1 MVQRRTARS
10 PRTPLSGGFVVPGD
24 AAFDTIRLVK
34 IGIAA
39 TRLAGVDGVTFETAK
54 WEAVLDAM
62 GHELRLCAGEVDA
75 LRYQAR
81 LVPPMH
87 FTWAPAARVTAAA
100 FDPASDPDAVRT
112 EIDRLADLL
121 LPVLE
126 DWVAM
131 NALDA
136 LIVENAWA
144 IPMQL
149 PLGVALRRLV
159 EKLKLPTI
167 GHHHDYWWERDR
179 FATCVVPEVL
189 EQAFPPDLP
198 WVRHVSINSLAA
210 AQLRERRGIDS
221 VVVPNVFD
229 FNPGRPRRR
238 PAVRRRL
245 RQELGMNERGLL
257 IVQPTR
263 VVPRKGIELAIE
275 LVGRLEDPDAVL
287 LITSP
292 AGDEGL
298 DYLVELER
306 LAERHHVRLAYAAD
320 RFAPDH
326 EGKPI
331 RPAHSL
337 NDAYLAAD
345 LITYPSL
352 YEGFGNALVEALFY
366 GVPVVVNRYPVYA
379 ADIAPLGLR
388 LIEIDG
394 QITDETVRD
403 VRKLLASPARL
414 RGNARHNFEI
424 GRKHL
429 SYSLLR
435 RRLRNVLRDLTYE

>member
-1 MVQRRTARS
+1 
-10 PRTPLSGGFVVPGD
+10 
-24 AAFDTIRLVK
+24 VK
-34 IGIAA
+34 IGVVA

-54 WEAVLDAM
+54 WEAVLDGM
-62 GHELRLCAGEVDA
+62 GHGLRLCAGEVDA
-75 LRYQAR
+75 LRYMAR

-87 FTWAPAARVTAAA
+87 FNYPPAARVTAAA
-100 FDPASDPDAVRT
+100 FDPDSDRVAVRR
-112 EIDRLADLL
+112 EIDRLVDQLM
-121 LPVLE
+121 PVLR
-126 DWVAM
+126 DWTGLHH
-131 NALDA
+131 LDA

-149 PLGVALRRLV
+149 PLGIALRRIV
-159 EKLKLPTI
+159 EDLRLPAI
-167 GHHHDYWWERDR
+167 GHNHDYWWERER
-179 FATCVVPEVL
+179 FSTCVVPEVL
-189 EQAFPPDLP
+189 EEAFPPDLP

-210 AQLRERRGIDS
+210 QALRNHRGLES
-221 VVVPNVFD
+221 TVVPNVFD
-229 FNPGRPRRR
+229 FSSPRPRRS
-238 PAVRRRL
+238 PAVRRQL
-245 RQELGMNERGLL
+245 RKELGMSDEGLL

-298 DYLVELER
+298 GYLMQLER
-306 LAERHHVRLAYAAD
+306 LAERHGVRLRYAAD

-337 NDAYLAAD
+337 HDAYLAAD

-352 YEGFGNALVEALFY
+352 YEGYGNALVEALFY
-366 GVPVVVNRYPVYA
+366 GVPALVNRYPVYV

-388 LIEIDG
+388 FIEIEG
-394 QITDETVRD
+394 TITDDTVRE
-403 VRKLLASPARL
+403 VRDLLSNPR
-414 RGNARHNFEI
+414 RIRDNARHNFEI
-424 GRKHL
+424 GKRKL
-429 SYSLLR
+429 SYTVLR
-435 RRLRNVLRDLTYE
+435 RHLRKLLDAVTSAAA

>member
-1 MVQRRTARS
+1 
-10 PRTPLSGGFVVPGD
+10 
-24 AAFDTIRLVK
+24 VK

-54 WEAVLDAM
+54 WEAVLDGM

-87 FTWAPAARVTAAA
+87 FAWPPAERVTAAA
-100 FDPASDPDAVRT
+100 FDPDSDPAAVMT
-112 EIDRLADLL
+112 AINRLADLI
-121 LPVLE
+121 LPVLH
-126 DWVAM
+126 DWAGR
-131 NALDA
+131 NELDA
-136 LIVENAWA
+136 IIVENAWA
-144 IPMQL
+144 IPMHL
-149 PLGVALRRLV
+149 PLGLALRRLV
-159 EKLKLPTI
+159 EERRLPAI
-167 GHHHDYWWERDR
+167 GHHHDYWWERER

-189 EQAFPPDLP
+189 EEAFPPDLP

-210 AQLRERRGIDS
+210 SELSRRRGLES
-221 VVVPNVFD
+221 MVVPNVFD
-229 FNPGRPRRR
+229 FSPGRPRRH
-238 PAVRRRL
+238 PAVRRNL
-245 RQELGMNERGLL
+245 RRELGMGERGLL
-257 IVQPTR
+257 VVQPTR

-275 LVGRLEDPDAVL
+275 LVGRLQDPDAVL

-306 LAERHHVRLAYAAD
+306 QARKQGVRLSYSAD

-337 NDAYLAAD
+337 HDAYLAAD

-352 YEGFGNALVEALFY
+352 YEGFGNALIEAVYY
-366 GVPVVVNRYPVYA
+366 GVPVLVNRYPVYD
-379 ADIAPLGLR
+379 ADIRPLGLR
-388 LIEIDG
+388 FIEIDG
-394 QITDETVRD
+394 AITDETVAE
-403 VRKLLASPARL
+403 VRALLSNPR
-414 RGNARHNFEI
+414 RIRENARHNFGI
-424 GRKHL
+424 GREHL
-429 SYSLLR
+429 SYGLLR
-435 RRLRNVLRDLTYE
+435 GRLGTILSDLTS